1 MLVGMPS
8 SRLAKVLL
16 YLGALLAVVEM
27 TATLLSVSRCVAPL
41 LHPKG
46 SCASGMCGS
55 TSSSSCSGCELSF
68 GFLCGSAIDDVS
80 CDVCTQDLR
89 GAR

>member
-27 TATLLSVSRCVAPL
+27 TATLLSVSRYVAPL
-41 LHPKG
+41 LGPKG
-46 SCASGMCGS
+46 SCASAMCS
-55 TSSSSCSGCELSF
+55 HTSSSSSSGCGLSP
-68 GFLCGSAIDDVS
+68 SAFFW
-80 CDVCTQDLR
+80 LR
-89 GAR
+89 YR